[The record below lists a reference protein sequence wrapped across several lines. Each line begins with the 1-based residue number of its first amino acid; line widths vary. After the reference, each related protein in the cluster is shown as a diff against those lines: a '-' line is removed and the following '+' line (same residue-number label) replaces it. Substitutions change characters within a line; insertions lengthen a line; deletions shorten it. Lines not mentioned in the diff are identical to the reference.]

1 VTVTSVRSVGRE
13 HGLDRLT
20 GMRSF
25 VAVAQATSFSR
36 AARSLDISRSLVSRH
51 IAELE
56 TQLGVRLFNRTARAV
71 SLTEAGQHYL
81 TFAERIL
88 AEIDAEEAML
98 LGLRDKPEGQ
108 LSVICPKWIGHLD
121 LGEAIASFSVDH
133 PKIHIKFEVGGMSGR
148 SYDFLQDGYDVAFH
162 TRELRDSSLLIKK
175 VASLDFLLCAAPQYL
190 DREGRPADP
199 AELATR
205 DCLVNTNDPVWHLA
219 RDGQKINVKAMNVVY
234 SSNSY
239 LTLQKVAIRG
249 RGIGLLPLRTIGED
263 VAERRLE
270 RVLPDYD
277 VPARSLYAIYSPGG
291 QRVQKVKVFLDYV
304 ATWFRK
310 NPMTTE
316 PRPLKSA

>member
-1 VTVTSVRSVGRE
+1 VTVNSMRSGGRE

-25 VAVAQATSFSR
+25 VAVAQATSFSH

-88 AEIDAEEAML
+88 GEIDAEESML

-121 LGEAIASFSVDH
+121 LGEAIASFAMDH

-148 SYDFLQDGYDVAFH
+148 SYDFLQDGYDIAFH

-175 VASLDFLLCAAPQYL
+175 VASLDFLLCAAPSYL
-190 DREGRPADP
+190 DREGRPTEPGD
-199 AELATR
+199 LVTR
-205 DCLVNTNDPVWHLA
+205 DCLVNTNDPVWHLV
-219 RDGQKINVKAMNVVY
+219 RDGQKTNVKAMN

-249 RGIGLLPLRTIGED
+249 RGIGVLPLRAIHDD
-263 VAERRLE
+263 VSEKRLE
-270 RVLPDYD
+270 QVLPDYD

-291 QRVQKVKVFLDYV
+291 QRVQKVKTFLDYV
-304 ATWFRK
+304 STWFRK
-310 NPMTTE
+310 NPMAAE

>member
-1 VTVTSVRSVGRE
+1 VTVNSMRSGGRE

-25 VAVAQATSFSR
+25 VAVAQATSFSH

-88 AEIDAEEAML
+88 GEIDAEESML

-121 LGEAIASFSVDH
+121 LGEAIASFAMDH

-148 SYDFLQDGYDVAFH
+148 SYDFLQDGYDIAFH

-175 VASLDFLLCAAPQYL
+175 VASLDFLLCAAPSYL
-190 DREGRPADP
+190 DREGRPTEPGD
-199 AELATR
+199 LVTR
-205 DCLVNTNDPVWHLA
+205 DCLVNTNDPVWHLV
-219 RDGQKINVKAMNVVY
+219 RDGQKTNVKAMNVVY

-249 RGIGLLPLRTIGED
+249 RGIGLLPLRTIRDD

-291 QRVQKVKVFLDYV
+291 QRVQKVKTFLDYV
-304 ATWFRK
+304 STWFRK
-310 NPMTTE
+310 NPMAAE